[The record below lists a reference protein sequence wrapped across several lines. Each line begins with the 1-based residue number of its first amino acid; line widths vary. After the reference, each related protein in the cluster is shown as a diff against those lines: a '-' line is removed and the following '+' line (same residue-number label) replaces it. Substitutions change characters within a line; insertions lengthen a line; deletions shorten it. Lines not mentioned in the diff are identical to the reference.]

1 MATDPNDIRLTTHQK
16 HSLAKLADETGT
28 CWSDLIEA
36 CLTFAA
42 VQAGI
47 EQADRGDLCPAD
59 EVFKRLYQRAHEL
72 QQAG

>member
-1 MATDPNDIRLTTHQK
+1 MATDPSDIRLTINQK
-16 HSLAKLADETGT
+16 YNLARFADETGT
-28 CWSDLIEA
+28 SWSDLIEA
-36 CLTFAA
+36 CLTIAA

-47 EQADRGDLCPAD
+47 EQADHGDLSSAG